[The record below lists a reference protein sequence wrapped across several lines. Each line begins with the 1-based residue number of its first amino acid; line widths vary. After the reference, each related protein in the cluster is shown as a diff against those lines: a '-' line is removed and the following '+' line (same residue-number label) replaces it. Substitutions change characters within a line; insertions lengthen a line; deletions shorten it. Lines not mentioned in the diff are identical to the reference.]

1 METEVGHWYSVFCPS
16 ARLRQLV
23 CWRRPKWFSYSDFW
37 RISSFRSGKNGANSG
52 QVVLLQGRMLFG
64 AFASAPFGLSVGPL
78 GTRIEPPEI
87 CSRATCL
94 LCPFPGFQIATF
106 GGREGRVLF
115 AVIVE
120 LQGVG
125 KAYHIEQHHRVK
137 QRNAHTIF
145 LLLTIVQSLRVVA
158 IGFLLIRH
166 AWALSFCAYRS
177 RRFFRDSHFLFSSGL
192 FCTASFFVF

>member
-145 LLLTIVQSLRVVA
+145 FVDHRTVTTGCCDWISVDPSCVGACFLRLQVTALLP
-158 IGFLLIRH
+158 
-166 AWALSFCAYRS
+166 
-177 RRFFRDSHFLFSSGL
+177 RFTF
-192 FCTASFFVF
+192 SFFIW